1 MHTKCTTPDPSRTI
15 SLSADWWCRQWAAVR
30 IQRLPIRAPPHQWMA
45 PAATFTKD
53 TCQGHWSG
61 DTSKPPTIRSVCLIP
76 HEQFDSEV
84 PEETKQKTT
93 IMENNMATNV
103 HQFRLSAH
111 KKRAVT
117 STCGRKHLGIQ
128 WKKWMQSVII
138 GKEHVDH
145 KIIQL
150 TIERDSCVCRH
161 RFLRSLNDLFLFW
174 KVVEPLEGQSAR
186 FSSHFKK

>member
-1 MHTKCTTPDPSRTI
+1 
-15 SLSADWWCRQWAAVR
+15 
-30 IQRLPIRAPPHQWMA
+30 
-45 PAATFTKD
+45 
-53 TCQGHWSG
+53 
-61 DTSKPPTIRSVCLIP
+61 
-76 HEQFDSEV
+76 
-84 PEETKQKTT
+84 
-93 IMENNMATNV
+93 
-103 HQFRLSAH
+103 
-111 KKRAVT
+111 
-117 STCGRKHLGIQ
+117 
-128 WKKWMQSVII
+128 MQSVII